1 MKRVLNPGSLLLILM
16 FFAVGCGKDPKIEN
30 IYYGEGKGGFSLKLG
45 TMGSFEVVTK
55 SAEVSV
61 ADFTVRIKGT
71 TLKQTAYDSTW
82 THYRDMPSI
91 VTIPAGTY
99 KMEAYNGEQRSGFE
113 SPYYYGSKDFTIGIQ
128 ELTDA
133 QVTCQLACVK
143 VSVAFTPLFLSNVS
157 DAVCIVHQVNGAALE
172 FDADDD
178 KGTGYIASPA
188 DSALAVTVRGKY
200 TEDNSEVN
208 RTYFIKAV
216 GSKQWHKIELSVNTS
231 AGIENGGGMI
241 QVDHSVDEK
250 ESSVLVPGSGDL
262 IDNNGDSG
270 SWEEGEGG
278 GDNPGGG
285 EEPGDKDQLPEI
297 VGVSL
302 NGVAFNIDEPIVLND
317 ENAAGTTVDVQ
328 LNAPEGGIQKLL
340 LVMTSQDPDLG
351 GIFASMGGSD
361 PLHPMDLANPGDLS
375 NPVEGTWQHMLK
387 TVGLMDPNVPIKGK
401 QQHIFSVGAFM
412 GLLTSPAGEGFYEH
426 TFAIKIVDGKGN
438 EVSKNLVVKRC
449 ME

>member
-55 SAEVSV
+55 AAEVSV

-82 THYRDMPSI
+82 TYYRDMPSI

-99 KMEAYNGEQRSGFE
+99 KIEAYNGEQRSGFE

-157 DAVCIVHQVNGAALE
+157 DAVCIVHQVNGVALE
-172 FDADDD
+172 FDPDEDN
-178 KGTGYIASPA
+178 GTGYIASPA
-188 DSALAVTVRGKY
+188 DSTLAVTVRGKY
-200 TEDNSEVN
+200 LEDGSEVN
-208 RTYFIKAV
+208 RTYFIKSV

-250 ESSVLVPGSGDL
+250 ESSVLVPGAGDL

-270 SWEEGEGG
+270 SWEDGEGG
-278 GDNPGGG
+278 GEGDGGG
-285 EEPGDKDQLPEI
+285 DNPGDKDQLPQI

-317 ENAAGTTVDVQ
+317 ENASGITVDVE
-328 LNAPEGGIQKLL
+328 LSAPEGGIQKLL
-340 LVMTSQDPDLG
+340 LVMTSQDDVLG

-375 NPVEGTWQHMLK
+375 NPAEETWQYMLK
-387 TVGLMDPNVPIKGK
+387 TVGLINPNAPIKGK
-401 QQHIFSVGAFM
+401 TQHIFSVGAFM
-412 GLLTSPAGEGFYEH
+412 GLLTSPAEGFYEH

-438 EVSKNLVVKRC
+438 EVAKNLIVKRC

>member
-30 IYYGEGKGGFSLKLG
+30 IYYGEGKGGFSLNLG

-55 SAEVSV
+55 AAEVSV

-82 THYRDMPSI
+82 TYYRDMPSI

-99 KMEAYNGEQRSGFE
+99 KIEAYNGEQRSGFE

-188 DSALAVTVRGKY
+188 DSVLAVTVRGKY
-200 TEDNSEVN
+200 TEDGSEVN
-208 RTYFIKAV
+208 RTYFIKSV

-250 ESSVLVPGSGDL
+250 ESTVLVPGSGDL

-270 SWEEGEGG
+270 SWEDGEGG

-285 EEPGDKDQLPEI
+285 EDPGDKDQLPQI

-317 ENAAGTTVDVQ
+317 ENASGITVDVE
-328 LNAPEGGIQKLL
+328 LSAPEGGIQKLL
-340 LVMTSQDPDLG
+340 LVMTSQDDVLG

-375 NPVEGTWQHMLK
+375 NPAEETWQYMLK
-387 TVGLMDPNVPIKGK
+387 TVGLINPNAPIKGK
-401 QQHIFSVGAFM
+401 TQHIFSVGAFM
-412 GLLTSPAGEGFYEH
+412 GLLTSPAEGFYEH

-438 EVSKNLVVKRC
+438 EVAKNLIVKRC